1 MMPSYYTVFLSVW
14 SSVHGQCFGL
24 WACRLAQLCQFG
36 SATGGFKLR
45 RCTFGSGGRRCNVQ
59 SSVKQYPRAVGCAVS
74 LPVGLLFV
82 SADQQRAVQLFWP
95 LSGSVLS
102 VRLSSGRCFGRAAVN
117 WLRWTQS
124 GLCPG
129 QWLMCCVPLFSRTP
143 FCQCGFSRGRCSC
156 DVSFQ
161 CGAVDRAVVLC
172 CVPLFSRAPFNQ
184 CGFSRVG
191 AVVM

>member
-129 QWLMCCVPLFSRTP
+129 QW
-143 FCQCGFSRGRCSC
+143 FCAVCLCSVGLRF
-156 DVSFQ
+156 VS
-161 CGAVDRAVVLC
+161 AVSA
-172 CVPLFSRAPFNQ
+172 A
-184 CGFSRVG
+184 VG